1 MGVSC
6 ELFASPLNCY
16 FAQFYSAFPDVD
28 SAFGSRGS
36 FFEAATLPEGSYEVG
51 PPYTEEVMDLMAK
64 KLLALLRGSGER
76 PLSFVVFVP
85 DWGDACTALGLMSG
99 EEFKPFRHFA
109 HGSYILARG
118 REHEYIS
125 GVQFFHDSGA
135 DASRRYYDV
144 PHGTRVYVLQN
155 SAGATRWPFTE

>member
-36 FFEAATLPEGSYEVG
+36 FFEAATLPE
-51 PPYTEEVMDLMAK
+51 T
-64 KLLALLRGSGER
+64 LLCIGWRKEQ
-76 PLSFVVFVP
+76 
-85 DWGDACTALGLMSG
+85 LGLMSG

-135 DASRRYYDV
+135 DASRFGPISRRSTFSGQRWAV
-144 PHGTRVYVLQN
+144 IGVLQN
-155 SAGATRWPFTE
+155 SAGATRWPFTEEKQRTLLSKLAPAAQQSEKRLRAHS